1 MKIKEQSGLREVLDS
16 VKLPRRYMVRQ
27 IFEKDGIKDP
37 AGVLEQKLKE
47 SGLGSRI
54 RPGMKVVLTGSSRQI
69 SNMPLVLRELADFV
83 RAHGASPYIVPAMGS
98 HGGATA
104 QGQRRYW
111 KAMGLRKN
119 TAVVPSGP
127 VWKRSVWG
135 I

>member
-16 VKLPRRYMVRQ
+16 VKLPRMYMVRQ

-47 SGLGSRI
+47 SRLGSRI

-83 RAHGASPYIVPAMGS
+83 RAHGASP
-98 HGGATA
+98 
-104 QGQRRYW
+104 
-111 KAMGLRKN
+111 
-119 TAVVPSGP
+119 
-127 VWKRSVWG
+127 
-135 I
+135 